1 MVPVTRAECNASDA
15 WDIPVAALVE
25 TGVWPSTTPPD
36 LEAEVAEPAASDAL
50 ESRNADDLRTALRML
65 EAAPTPP
72 PAPRRRW
79 WNRAEPTTEPTT
91 LTPNAED

>member
-1 MVPVTRAECNASDA
+1 MN
-15 WDIPVAALVE
+15 VAALVE

-65 EAAPTPP
+65 EAG
-72 PAPRRRW
+72 
-79 WNRAEPTTEPTT
+79 
-91 LTPNAED
+91 LTPSRRDRHQRRADRKDTTD